1 MLGQIQY
8 TLAGLRYLL
17 VEAILEDRLHTL
29 PAHGIVFECTHAG
42 RFQACLAELLSQAQ
56 YAKAAAECLLW
67 MTALM

>member
-1 MLGQIQY
+1 
-8 TLAGLRYLL
+8 
-17 VEAILEDRLHTL
+17 LHTL